1 MVGFLIYCVLSI
13 GQTKILWKHDQLF
26 TYFIQAATAWSGTQ
40 SVGLASFSSTAS
52 HVELASEHAP
62 VEDDPELWVGPWVA
76 PLWPALASLPISMSP
91 WRISLSELQ
100 ARAALTLP
108 LQPRQKKTRENSINT
123 SRWKVWKSGWGQ
135 VIMWW
140 VKYAQPLTGSNFLR

>member
-1 MVGFLIYCVLSI
+1 MYIRGHPKPISSSTFHFDQITDGWISHILCV
-13 GQTKILWKHDQLF
+13 KHWPNNNFVKKHDQLF

-108 LQPRQKKTRENSINT
+108 LQPRQKKTEKIETKEKQN
-123 SRWKVWKSGWGQ
+123 K
-135 VIMWW
+135 
-140 VKYAQPLTGSNFLR
+140 

>member
-1 MVGFLIYCVLSI
+1 MVSRILPLIRSTLEFWRNKKFVKTC
-13 GQTKILWKHDQLF
+13 GTHAQLF
-26 TYFIQAATAWSGTQ
+26 TYFIQAATAWSGTH
-40 SVGLASFSSTAS
+40 SVGFASFSSTAS

-108 LQPRQKKTRENSINT
+108 LQPRQKKER
-123 SRWKVWKSGWGQ
+123 K
-135 VIMWW
+135 
-140 VKYAQPLTGSNFLR
+140 